1 MIAFCSGFYA
11 FTDDEVQEKINLIKE
26 KHRDYNITSLRVE
39 ETDLFFYT
47 VVMYMTEKEEI
58 NIDQCNFPGGSRG
71 VILVYMRGGTF
82 YSANRCGKVSSI
94 SFKGVY

>member
-1 MIAFCSGFYA
+1 MIIFGSGFYA
-11 FTDDEVQEKINLIKE
+11 FTDDEVQEKINLMKE

-58 NIDQCNFPGGSRG
+58 NID
-71 VILVYMRGGTF
+71 
-82 YSANRCGKVSSI
+82 
-94 SFKGVY
+94 

>member
-1 MIAFCSGFYA
+1 MIVFCSGFYA

-58 NIDQCNFPGGSRG
+58 NID
-71 VILVYMRGGTF
+71 
-82 YSANRCGKVSSI
+82 
-94 SFKGVY
+94 

>member
-71 VILVYMRGGTF
+71 FVLEYMRGDF
-82 YSANRCGKVSSI
+82 VNSVSRCGKISSI
-94 SFKGVY
+94 SCEGVY